1 MYIPNICLMYTHY
14 PTAAAA
20 ALEHFVIVVDVFK
33 ISCFFLLRVILLLC
47 NNILIGS
54 AHLIHFKPYRNL
66 FSSLPRL
73 FYIS

>member
-33 ISCFFLLRVILLLC
+33 LSCFFLLRVILLLC
-47 NNILIGS
+47 NNIL
-54 AHLIHFKPYRNL
+54 LVVL
-66 FSSLPRL
+66 F
-73 FYIS
+73 